1 MRIGHV
7 VVMVA
12 VVAAVGSGCGAS
24 TAATREDP
32 TPSAVTGTALPC
44 ADAEQSRVDLDVPG
58 PGQPSPEEAVA
69 TYAGALELASRE
81 VNGDT
86 VVVGLRQDG
95 SIFRTYHV
103 SQRADGWW
111 PDGYSECRA

>member
-12 VVAAVGSGCGAS
+12 AAASVASGCGAS
-24 TAATREDP
+24 ATGQSEVLTA
-32 TPSAVTGTALPC
+32 TPALGSGLPC
-44 ADAEQSRVDLDVPG
+44 ADTEQSRVALDVPG

-69 TYAGALELASRE
+69 PYAGALEVASRE
-81 VNGDT
+81 VDGDT

-95 SIFRTYHV
+95 SIFRVYQVTR
-103 SQRADGWW
+103 RAAGWW